1 MKKIKTILITGA
13 NGRIGSVLTKFVLEK
28 GNNVILI
35 DKDFSKVRK
44 ILTKF
49 NNKKYLL
56 SKIDVNNF
64 KKLNLT
70 LNSGILKFNSID
82 AAIYCAYPTTKK
94 WGKTKFEEKKF
105 LDISENLKLQLAGP
119 IIFSQKILNIF
130 NKQKK
135 GNLIL
140 FSSIMGIQPPKFEI
154 YKGTKLNS
162 SIEYGAIKSGIISIT
177 KYLAKL
183 YKNRNIKINCI
194 SPGGIFDNQP
204 KKFVKQYR
212 KVCNSKGL
220 LSAADLIPAFK
231 YLLDEDNTVT
241 TGQNIIV
248 DDGWSI

>member
-28 GNNVILI
+28 GNNVILV

-44 ILTKF
+44 ILTRF

-140 FSSIMGIQPPKFEI
+140 LSSIMGIQPPKFEI

-212 KVCNSKGL
+212 QVCNSKGL
-220 LSAADLIPAFK
+220 LTAADLIPAFK

>member
-28 GNNVILI
+28 GNNVILV

-44 ILTKF
+44 ILTRF

-94 WGKTKFEEKKF
+94 WGKTKFEEKKY

-140 FSSIMGIQPPKFEI
+140 LSSIMGIQPPKFEI

-212 KVCNSKGL
+212 QVCNSKGL
-220 LSAADLIPAFK
+220 LTAADLIPAFK

>member
-1 MKKIKTILITGA
+1 
-13 NGRIGSVLTKFVLEK
+13 
-28 GNNVILI
+28 
-35 DKDFSKVRK
+35 
-44 ILTKF
+44 
-49 NNKKYLL
+49 
-56 SKIDVNNF
+56 
-64 KKLNLT
+64 
-70 LNSGILKFNSID
+70 
-82 AAIYCAYPTTKK
+82 
-94 WGKTKFEEKKF
+94 
-105 LDISENLKLQLAGP
+105 
-119 IIFSQKILNIF
+119 
-130 NKQKK
+130 
-135 GNLIL
+135 
-140 FSSIMGIQPPKFEI
+140 MGIQPPKFEI

-248 DDGWSI
+248 DDGWSIYKF

>member
-28 GNNVILI
+28 GNNVILV

-44 ILTKF
+44 ILTRF

-140 FSSIMGIQPPKFEI
+140 LSSIMGIQPPKFEI

-212 KVCNSKGL
+212 QVCN
-220 LSAADLIPAFK
+220 
-231 YLLDEDNTVT
+231 
-241 TGQNIIV
+241 
-248 DDGWSI
+248 

>member
-35 DKDFSKVRK
+35 DKDFSKIRK

-212 KVCNSKGL
+212 QVCNSKGL
-220 LSAADLIPAFK
+220 LTAADLIPAFK

>member
-44 ILTKF
+44 ILKRF

-140 FSSIMGIQPPKFEI
+140 LSSIMGIQPPKFEI

-204 KKFVKQYR
+204 KKFIKQYR
-212 KVCNSKGL
+212 QVCNSKGL